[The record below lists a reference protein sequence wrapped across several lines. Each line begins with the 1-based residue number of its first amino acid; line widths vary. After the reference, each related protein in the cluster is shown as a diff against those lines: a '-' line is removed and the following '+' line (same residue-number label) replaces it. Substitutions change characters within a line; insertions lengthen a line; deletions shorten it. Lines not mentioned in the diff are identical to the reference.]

1 MTAPQFAVIT
11 DATRFEE
18 LVATLPAP
26 VAQKYRDLEEQRD
39 AAHGALVAALTRAQD
54 AHRDLVSAQAAATI
68 AQDTDKRDVDR
79 FNRQRQSGAPEPPS
93 PRAVAALAALD
104 RARDREG
111 SRRQARD
118 EAQAAWEVAD
128 RLLAAVHG
136 VLGAN
141 ADPSLLVPVV
151 VERRGPKAPREAA
164 VELERVRGAIA
175 TIAAELQ
182 ALDAAPVPLAEAA
195 ARLDDYL
202 DGLAQQWEPPV
213 AIDFAGAA
221 YRPPAP
227 ETYWPYR
234 PIVLLAAL
242 APLRAAL
249 HARLT
254 AAYATLPAAVATA
267 DRAPLRARLLD
278 RRRQAELVE
287 EGIVLEAELAG
298 ITIRRR
304 EDASP
309 DVVLRA
315 VLGGPTAAP

>member
-1 MTAPQFAVIT
+1 MTAPQGFAVVT

-18 LVATLPAP
+18 IVARLPEP
-26 VAQKYRDLEEQRD
+26 VARKYRDLEDRRD
-39 AAHGALVAALTRAQD
+39 AAHGTSVAALTRAQD
-54 AHRDLVSAQAAATI
+54 AHRELVSAQAAATI
-68 AQDTDKRDVDR
+68 AQDTDRRDLDR
-79 FNRQRQSGAPEPPS
+79 ITRAQRSGAPEPPS
-93 PRAVAALAALD
+93 PRAAAALAALD
-104 RARDREG
+104 RARERDA
-111 SRRQARD
+111 SRRRARD
-118 EAQAAWEVAD
+118 ESQAAWESAD
-128 RLLAAVHG
+128 RLLTAVRELVSTG
-136 VLGAN
+136 
-141 ADPSLLVPVV
+141 DPALLVPVV
-151 VERRGPKAPREAA
+151 VERRGPKPPREAA
-164 VELERVRGAIA
+164 ADLERVRGEIA

-182 ALDAAPVPLAEAA
+182 ALDRAPVPLAEAT
-195 ARLDDYL
+195 ARLDAYL
-202 DGLAQQWEPPV
+202 DDLAQQWDPPV

-221 YRPPAP
+221 YRPPSP
-227 ETYWPYR
+227 DTYWPYR

-267 DRAPLRARLLD
+267 DRAGLRAQLLD

-298 ITIRRR
+298 ITIQRR

-315 VLGGPTAAP
+315 VLAD